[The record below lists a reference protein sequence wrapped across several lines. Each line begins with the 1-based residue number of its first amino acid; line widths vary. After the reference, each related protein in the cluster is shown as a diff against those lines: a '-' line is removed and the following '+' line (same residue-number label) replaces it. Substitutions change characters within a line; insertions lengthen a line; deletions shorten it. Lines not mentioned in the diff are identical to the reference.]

1 MAVYTDNGTNTP
13 DGSHKEF
20 TYTFPTIK
28 SDGTDVKVALNGQT
42 QATNKY
48 TVTTTSP
55 TKIEFNANSVDS
67 TLQAASGAP
76 LSGVTVRVY
85 RDTYVDAAEAVYA
98 AGSSIRAVDLNNNQD
113 QILYAL
119 QEEQQLQIN
128 SEDIANGAVNSTHI
142 KDGTIVNADVNA
154 SAAIEFTK
162 LENLDSAKILVGNG
176 SNKATEVAVS
186 GDVTLANTGAVT
198 IATGAVEHAMLAA
211 DAVDGDNIGDDVI
224 NSEHI
229 AAGAIDLE
237 HMSANSVNSSNI
249 VDDSIVNADIKS
261 DAAIAQS
268 KLSLDADLTNL
279 SGCQSGASAALAAL
293 TQAEVEI
300 LDGATVTTAELN
312 YVDNV
317 TSAIQTQLD
326 AKQTTNAKITELGT
340 MAQDTAN
347 ALADLSQ
354 AEVQILDGAT
364 VSTAELNKLVGYTG
378 AAADLNELNGL
389 DKQTTITDDDAKFPT
404 SGAVVDYVSAQ
415 LEPFGG
421 FEVIANRTSFPNTQP
436 VSGVVISIT
445 DASGVVFDSTSTP
458 DSTTGNCKTAG
469 NTNVTIQAA
478 PDALQ
483 GKTIGAGVGML
494 VSSTGSGQNYTF
506 HRLLAKDD
514 DVEQLS
520 QDIND
525 FKNRYRVASSEG
537 ALTGTDDEG
546 DLYFDTGA
554 NKMYVYDGSSWGEV
568 TSTGDFKYLVPC
580 AFNTGTGNAA
590 VFNGSISKYDLREN
604 STSGSLASVTNAAQ
618 LMVSVN
624 GVVQKPNTGTSIGS
638 NTGFCMADG
647 HTIEFGANLPNGS
660 EVFIIQSGS
669 ALSINTP
676 GDDTV
681 TAAKLNAGTETTG
694 HFLQKSAS
702 GSGLAWADASGVVTI
717 NVTNSGT
724 DHWVFSGDAF
734 DGNVNDPEIYLLP
747 NTTYKFVNNCSSG
760 TNPFKIKKQAADA
773 STSDAGSSDGVTN
786 NGATGGNTVTWKT
799 PNNVHGQTHD
809 FYYINESETDMLGYF
824 RFIGSNFGVHAQN
837 IITDGASGDKRGFQ
851 VVNGVGP
858 SPLEMAFFG
867 ISSGA
872 NPVPIIVGGSSGN
885 DTLLMYSVGGLD
897 IDKGVLTL
905 SSYGSNDTTP
915 GTIKLEGGG
924 SNNTYGP
931 TISGPATAQATSNYT
946 ITLPGVVPTA
956 NGQALTAT
964 TAGVCTW
971 SDVSSTTASGC
982 MYENDQTISAAYTL
996 GANKGAHS
1004 VGPITIENT
1013 VTISNNARWVIS

>member
-1 MAVYTDNGTNTP
+1 
-13 DGSHKEF
+13 F

-554 NKMYVYDGSSWGEV
+554 NKMYVYDGSSWGE
-568 TSTGDFKYLVPC
+568 
-580 AFNTGTGNAA
+580 
-590 VFNGSISKYDLREN
+590 
-604 STSGSLASVTNAAQ
+604 
-618 LMVSVN
+618 
-624 GVVQKPNTGTSIGS
+624 
-638 NTGFCMADG
+638 
-647 HTIEFGANLPNGS
+647 
-660 EVFIIQSGS
+660 
-669 ALSINTP
+669 
-676 GDDTV
+676 
-681 TAAKLNAGTETTG
+681 
-694 HFLQKSAS
+694 
-702 GSGLAWADASGVVTI
+702 
-717 NVTNSGT
+717 
-724 DHWVFSGDAF
+724 
-734 DGNVNDPEIYLLP
+734 
-747 NTTYKFVNNCSSG
+747 
-760 TNPFKIKKQAADA
+760 
-773 STSDAGSSDGVTN
+773 
-786 NGATGGNTVTWKT
+786 
-799 PNNVHGQTHD
+799 
-809 FYYINESETDMLGYF
+809 
-824 RFIGSNFGVHAQN
+824 
-837 IITDGASGDKRGFQ
+837 
-851 VVNGVGP
+851 
-858 SPLEMAFFG
+858 
-867 ISSGA
+867 
-872 NPVPIIVGGSSGN
+872 
-885 DTLLMYSVGGLD
+885 
-897 IDKGVLTL
+897 
-905 SSYGSNDTTP
+905 
-915 GTIKLEGGG
+915 
-924 SNNTYGP
+924 
-931 TISGPATAQATSNYT
+931 
-946 ITLPGVVPTA
+946 
-956 NGQALTAT
+956 
-964 TAGVCTW
+964 
-971 SDVSSTTASGC
+971 
-982 MYENDQTISAAYTL
+982 
-996 GANKGAHS
+996 
-1004 VGPITIENT
+1004 
-1013 VTISNNARWVIS
+1013 